1 MKLSHGKKTHSRIV
15 SILIRSN
22 GVDVNL
28 VNIYAPTNLIERKIF
43 SDSLHEFFIPSA
55 AIIIGG
61 DFNCYDNVLDKF
73 GGNISIHKE
82 YESLKNDFA
91 LVDVWRNLH
100 PGSREFTW
108 FNSSFSSGSRLDKFL
123 VSREL
128 LSPGVECNI
137 SPCPI
142 SDHDFV
148 SLVFDIPT
156 GVKRGP
162 SVWNFNNSLLKDKD
176 FSTTIEKLIDCHLRF
191 LPSFASLQDW
201 WEFLKL
207 SIKEES
213 VAFLHNKR
221 RRLHKQQVSLTNK
234 LIRLRQRLVD
244 GDDTVSILISDTE
257 SQLKAL
263 RVKEIEGI
271 MIRSRAQWLEGK
283 RPSCYFFNL
292 QRIKAQKSHISS
304 VYDLNG
310 TEVSSQEEIE
320 KAHVDFYSC
329 LFSEEPVDVALQDD
343 LLSSLPCQLSSDQ
356 ASSCEGQMTLDEMT
370 FALKKMNSNKAPG
383 PDGLSVEFYVKFWD
397 WLGPYLCRVLNAYYH
412 AGEMCESMKTSNKR
426 VIFKKGDRK
435 NLKNWRPISLL
446 NVDYEICSKVLSLH
460 LSKVLEFIVDPDQP
474 CSVPGRKITSN
485 LHILRDVL
493 DYIDRTNETG
503 ILISLDQEKAFDRVN
518 RTFLLNLLSLSV
530 LVHPFIFGS
539 ILYTMAR
546 ICALL

>member
-1 MKLSHGKKTHSRIV
+1 MVTLISSKCSDEIVSWKKDSHGRIV

-28 VNIYAPTNLIERKIF
+28 VNVYAPTNLAERKIF
-43 SDSLHEFFIPSA
+43 FDSLHEFFIPSD

-108 FNSSFSSGSRLDKFL
+108 FNSSRSIGSRLDKFL

-137 SPCPI
+137 SPCLI

-148 SLVFDIPT
+148 SFVFDIPT
-156 GVKRGP
+156 GAKRGP
-162 SVWNFNNSLLKDKD
+162 GVWNLNNSLLKDKD
-176 FSTTIEKLIDCHLRF
+176 FCTSIEKLIDSHMRF

-201 WEFLKL
+201 WEFLKQ

-213 VAFLHNKR
+213 IAFSRNKR
-221 RRLHKQQVSLTNK
+221 RRLRKKQVSLTNK

-244 GDDTVSILISDTE
+244 GDDTVSVLISDTE

-271 MIRSRAQWLEGK
+271 MIRSRAQWLEEGE
-283 RPSCYFFNL
+283 RPSRYFFNL
-292 QRIKAQKSHISS
+292 QRIKAQRSHISS

-310 TEVSSQEEIE
+310 TEVSSQEES
-320 KAHVDFYSC
+320 VV
-329 LFSEEPVDVALQDD
+329 LRRPDVA
-343 LLSSLPCQLSSDQ
+343 
-356 ASSCEGQMTLDEMT
+356 
-370 FALKKMNSNKAPG
+370 
-383 PDGLSVEFYVKFWD
+383 
-397 WLGPYLCRVLNAYYH
+397 
-412 AGEMCESMKTSNKR
+412 
-426 VIFKKGDRK
+426 
-435 NLKNWRPISLL
+435 
-446 NVDYEICSKVLSLH
+446 
-460 LSKVLEFIVDPDQP
+460 
-474 CSVPGRKITSN
+474 
-485 LHILRDVL
+485 
-493 DYIDRTNETG
+493 
-503 ILISLDQEKAFDRVN
+503 
-518 RTFLLNLLSLSV
+518 
-530 LVHPFIFGS
+530 
-539 ILYTMAR
+539 
-546 ICALL
+546 

>member
-1 MKLSHGKKTHSRIV
+1 MKLSLGKKTHSRIV

-28 VNIYAPTNLIERKIF
+28 VNIYAPTNLVERKLF

-61 DFNCYDNVLDKF
+61 DFNCYDNVLDNF

-128 LSPGVECNI
+128 LSPVVECNI
-137 SPCPI
+137 SPRPT

-162 SVWNFNNSLLKDKD
+162 GVWTFNNSLLKDKD
-176 FSTTIEKLIDCHLRF
+176 FCTTIEKFIDCHLRF

-213 VAFLHNKR
+213 IAFSHNKQ
-221 RRLHKQQVSLTNK
+221 RRLRKQQVSLTNK

-257 SQLKAL
+257 RQLKAHW
-263 RVKEIEGI
+263 VKEIEGI

-310 TEVSSQEEIE
+310 TEVSSQEEIQ

-329 LFSEEPVDVALQDD
+329 LFSEEPVGVALQDD
-343 LLSSLPCQLSSDQ
+343 LLSSLQCELSSDQ

-370 FALKKMNSNKAPG
+370 FALKKMNSNKASG

-397 WLGPYLCRVLNAYYH
+397 RLGPYLCRVLYAYYH
-412 AGEMCESMKTSNKR
+412 AGEMCESMKTSNTR

-446 NVDYEICSKVLSLH
+446 NVNYKICSKVLSLR
-460 LSKVLEFIVDPDQP
+460 LSKVLEFIVDPDQT

-493 DYIDRTNETG
+493 DHIDRTNETG

-530 LVHPFIFGS
+530 FVHPFVFGS